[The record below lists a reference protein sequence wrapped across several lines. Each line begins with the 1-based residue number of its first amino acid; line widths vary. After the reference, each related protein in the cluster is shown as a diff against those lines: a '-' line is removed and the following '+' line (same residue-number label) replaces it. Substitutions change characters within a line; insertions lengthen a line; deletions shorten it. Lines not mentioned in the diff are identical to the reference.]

1 MARSRGFRSSL
12 YRDARLMGDV
22 QAAARG
28 PMAFTRRYARR
39 RVYATT
45 NGMTRRMLRAAGLGR

>member
-1 MARSRGFRSSL
+1 
-12 YRDARLMGDV
+12 MGDV